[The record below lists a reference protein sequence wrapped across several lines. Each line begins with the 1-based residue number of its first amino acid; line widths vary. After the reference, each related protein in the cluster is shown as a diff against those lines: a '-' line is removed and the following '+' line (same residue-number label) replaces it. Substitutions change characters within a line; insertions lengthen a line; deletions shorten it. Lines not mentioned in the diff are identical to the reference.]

1 MIRVKIM
8 DKIKSDTDSFVA
20 EPRESQNITSE
31 KIKAMLPKGSR
42 ANIGE
47 AVVRMANSMGSDVDL
62 PQTLM
67 EEAFLGNLHQMS
79 KIKNIG
85 TIDIINAT
93 KFCNLT
99 RNYDN
104 KKSWAMTFPDKYD
117 KLIAEKRQV
126 DSHVSM
132 YKTSKLVQAIDEEM
146 LIPVHLQ
153 YSPYFH
159 ASVKEL
165 YKVGVLGQGGTNA
178 EGEEMT
184 VTPLV
189 KVQAL
194 KELATLTKQ
203 PEKAK
208 IDITVNQGEEAMAAQ
223 NTMNEQLAKISGQM
237 EKAMANGESIEDV
250 QVMNIGIEYKGNE
263 DE

>member
-1 MIRVKIM
+1 MI
-8 DKIKSDTDSFVA
+8 DKIKSEKDGYISVP
-20 EPRESQNITSE
+20 EQSQNITSE
-31 KIKAMLPKGSR
+31 KIKAMLPRGSR
-42 ANIGE
+42 ANVGDK
-47 AVVRMANSMGSDVDL
+47 VVELVNRMGADVDL
-62 PQTLM
+62 PQNLL
-67 EEAFLGNLHQMS
+67 EDEFLGNLHHMG
-79 KIKNIG
+79 KIKGIG
-85 TIDIINAT
+85 TEEIINAT
-93 KFCNLT
+93 KFCNLC

-104 KKSWAMTFPDKYD
+104 KKAWAITFPEKYD

-132 YKTSKLVQAIDEEM
+132 YKSSKLVVAIDEEM
-146 LIPVHLQ
+146 LIPIHLQ

-165 YKVGVLGQGGTNA
+165 YKVGVLGQGGENK

-194 KELATLTKQ
+194 KELAALTRQ

-208 IDITVNQGEEAMAAQ
+208 IDITVNQGEEAMQVAMD
-223 NTMNEQLAKISGQM
+223 MNEQLKRLADMQSKRL
-237 EKAMANGESIEDV
+237 ENGESIEDV
-250 QVMNIGIEYKGNE
+250 QQVQLNADVIDAEVE
-263 DE
+263 

>member
-1 MIRVKIM
+1 M
-8 DKIKSDTDSFVA
+8 DKIKSEKDGYTL
-20 EPRESQNITSE
+20 EPSDSQNITAE

-42 ANIGE
+42 ANVGDTI
-47 AVVRMANSMGSDVDL
+47 VKMVNNMGADADL
-62 PQTLM
+62 PQNLL
-67 EEAFLGNLHQMS
+67 EEEFLGNLHHIG
-79 KIKNIG
+79 KIKGIG
-85 TIDIINAT
+85 TEEIINAT

-104 KKSWAMTFPDKYD
+104 KKAWAITFPEKYD

-132 YKTSKLVQAIDEEM
+132 YKSSKLVQAIDEEM
-146 LIPVHLQ
+146 LIPIHLQ

-159 ASVKEL
+159 AALKEL
-165 YKVGVLGQGGTNA
+165 YKVGVLGEGGKNK

-194 KELATLTKQ
+194 KELAALSKQ

-208 IDITVNQGEEAMAAQ
+208 IDITVNQGEEAMKVQ
-223 NTMNEQLAKISGQM
+223 TDMNSQLSRIAMQM
-237 EKAMANGESIEDV
+237 ETAMKSGKTIEEV
-250 QVMNIGIEYKGNE
+250 QVMNIEIEHSGSD